1 MSDSEDFQ
9 WVLGKVARLDPHG
22 IERSGS
28 YLGTG
33 GLRQEDGKISALVYD
48 TQAISPE
55 EADRLRRREPLDE
68 SLDADER
75 QAIAAIVV
83 GVAAVATAGVYA
95 ARNRDQ
101 IAEQV
106 SSRVTEPLKEKLRRL
121 RRRDEPAP
129 APESRQIAAPA
140 QMPAELQGILDQT
153 TVRRPQL

>member
-9 WVLGKVARLDPHG
+9 WVLGKVARLDSHG
-22 IERSGS
+22 TERSGS

-55 EADRLRRREPLDE
+55 EADRLTRREPLDE
-68 SLDADER
+68 PLDADER

-95 ARNRDQ
+95 VRNRDQ

-106 SSRVTEPLKEKLRRL
+106 SSRVTEPLKEKLRQL

-129 APESRQIAAPA
+129 APESRQITAPA

-153 TVRRPQL
+153 TVRRPQP